1 VIPARACQPW
11 KEFPRREVFP
21 MSEIALAQI
30 NSFASPAPTADFIQ
44 ALLGE
49 LRGLREEVARLQED
63 NQDLRER
70 LASLESRQ
78 IATQKRVGAI
88 SDTQDEICD
97 KIDEHA
103 AALNTVWK
111 TIKTVPK
118 SENPTAPTSKTT
130 DHIDQLVRIMTEDKR
145 RSVSVATAAKL
156 LCISKERMRQLKPLL
171 LADSRFELGWDRQ
184 RGQRKR
190 VVIRLR
196 QFIK

>member
-1 VIPARACQPW
+1 MV
-11 KEFPRREVFP
+11 EL
-21 MSEIALAQI
+21 ALASI
-30 NSFASPAPTADFIQ
+30 NTFAPVAPAADLFQ
-44 ALLGE
+44 ALLAE
-49 LRGLREEVARLQED
+49 LSALREEVARLQED
-63 NQDLRER
+63 NQNLRER

-97 KIDEHA
+97 KINEHA
-103 AALNTVWK
+103 TALNTIWK

-118 SENPTAPTSKTT
+118 NEDPTAPTSKTT
-130 DHIDQLVRIMTEDKR
+130 DHIDQLARIMTEDKR

-190 VVIRLR
+190 VIIRLR